1 VTAVT
6 FIAAALSVLTAVD
19 SHAADPLTG
28 IPAAHESEL
37 VATLYP
43 PSSQAL
49 LWSDRGVLTAQA
61 RELLAVLRH
70 VDQFGL
76 EEAEYG
82 GDSLAALGTSMGP
95 NALPAAARR
104 FDLLLSS
111 AAVRLVTHLHYGRVD
126 PRAAGFELPEPR
138 TDLDVAATVKS
149 LSLSPNVTL
158 AIKAVEP
165 GFYHYALLELALAH
179 YRQLAAEAAQWGRLP
194 RPATWRLHEG
204 DAYPGATS
212 LRERLRTLGDLTS
225 SSSGDLIDPNLM
237 DALGKF
243 QERHGL
249 RASGVLDQTT
259 FRALETP
266 LDVRVR
272 QIVLTLERWR
282 WLPPFSKPP
291 IIVNIPEFELF
302 AFETTSDRSH
312 SIRTM
317 PVIVGENYP
326 GKRTPIFVGAMKTV
340 VFRPYWDVPRSIVER
355 EMLPKLRAD
364 SDYLRH
370 NDLEIV
376 AGSGD
381 DARVVEAT
389 SANIA
394 SLADGQLRIRQ
405 RPGDD
410 NALGLV
416 KFLFPNS
423 HDVYLHSTPA
433 RELFQRARRAFSHGC
448 IRVSDPVGLA
458 VFVLR
463 HTPGDWGPAKVQEAM
478 HAATP
483 QRVELNQ
490 PIPVMILYGTAM
502 ATEAGPID
510 FFADIYGHDA
520 KLEKLLGLT
529 PISPAPR

>member
-1 VTAVT
+1 LTAVT
-6 FIAAALSVLTAVD
+6 FIAFTLSMLTGLESRAANGL
-19 SHAADPLTG
+19 PG
-28 IPAAHESEL
+28 IPAPHESEL

-43 PSSQAL
+43 ASSQTL
-49 LWSDRGVLTAQA
+49 RWSTHGVLTAQA
-61 RELLAVLRH
+61 RELLDLLQH

-76 EEAEYG
+76 EKAEYG
-82 GDSLAALGTSMGP
+82 GESLTALEMSIGP
-95 NALPAAARR
+95 NAPPAAAQQ
-104 FDLLLSS
+104 FDALLST

-126 PRAAGFELPEPR
+126 PRTAGFELPEPR
-138 TDLDVAATVKS
+138 SDLDVAAAVNS
-149 LSLSPNVTL
+149 LSSAKNVAMAL
-158 AIKAVEP
+158 KAVEP
-165 GFYHYALLELALAH
+165 SFYHYALLESALAH
-179 YRQLAAEAAQWGRLP
+179 YRQLATEAEHWDRLP

-225 SSSGDLIDPNLM
+225 SSSGDVLDPSLIDGLR
-237 DALGKF
+237 KF

-249 RASGVLDQTT
+249 RVNGVLDSRT
-259 FRALETP
+259 FQALATP
-266 LDVRVR
+266 LDERVR

-302 AFETTSDRSH
+302 AFDTTSDRSH

-326 GKRTPIFVGAMKTV
+326 GKRTPIFVGEMKTV

-355 EMLPKLRAD
+355 EMLPKMRAD
-364 SDYLRH
+364 SDYLRR

-376 AGSGD
+376 AGAGD
-381 DARVVEAT
+381 DARVVDAT
-389 SANIA
+389 PENMTA
-394 SLADGQLRIRQ
+394 LAAGQLRLRQ
-405 RPGDD
+405 RPGHE

-433 RELFQRARRAFSHGC
+433 RELFLRARRAFSHGC

-463 HTPGDWGPAKVQEAM
+463 HAAGDWDTAKVEAAM
-478 HAATP
+478 HAAAP
-483 QRVELNQ
+483 QRVELTE

-510 FFADIYGHDA
+510 FFADVYGHDA

-529 PISPAPR
+529 PISPASR